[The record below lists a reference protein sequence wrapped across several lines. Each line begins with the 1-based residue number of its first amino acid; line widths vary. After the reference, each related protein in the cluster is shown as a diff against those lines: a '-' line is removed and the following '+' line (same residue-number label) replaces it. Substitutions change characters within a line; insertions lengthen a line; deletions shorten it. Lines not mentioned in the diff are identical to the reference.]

1 MGHNHESTERGG
13 SREGSER
20 SRSVGTTGKRD
31 LSPRSGDPV
40 RRHMFGKG
48 GQGTRAC
55 IGPLWVPLK
64 LSADQLVTST
74 LVGKSCARCRHASSA
89 PKGRK
94 ALLCVDDRNRRVK
107 GSSV

>member
-1 MGHNHESTERGG
+1 MRDERWGDMGHHLV
-13 SREGSER
+13 R
-20 SRSVGTTGKRD
+20 SI
-31 LSPRSGDPV
+31 
-40 RRHMFGKG
+40 MFGKG